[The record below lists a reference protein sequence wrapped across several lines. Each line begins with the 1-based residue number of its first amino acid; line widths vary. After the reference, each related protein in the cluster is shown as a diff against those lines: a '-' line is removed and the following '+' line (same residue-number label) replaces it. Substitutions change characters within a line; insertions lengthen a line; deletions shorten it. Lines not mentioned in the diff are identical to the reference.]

1 MSSCLGGA
9 SFRILIT
16 LSTIFVPITTG
27 LTLSLTLEYPRLNAG
42 TELPLR
48 CIIPLEARA
57 LEGEHDCRLGL
68 PLDTGSTEEDRGLGA
83 PGLPLVAESGLSG
96 TEVLRFGGASSE
108 KPGIFEGFH
117 GLDFTVGEVPWDDT
131 GFFDVV
137 RAGLVAEGDDLT
149 GGADTLG
156 ALDGVDGRRVGVDAL
171 DVDFDGGI
179 EEGLEVGVEDLAV
192 DLEGVEDLAVDLEG
206 VEDLVVDLEGVED
219 LAGTVGLDAETVGL
233 DAETVGFKA
242 EIEDLVAESVAF
254 EVESVGFVVETAGLV
269 EESAGL
275 VEDKVGREVGVGDLE
290 GFDDAVNVE
299 RPVGVEG
306 LDPGP
311 PDDEGL
317 RTPVLEIFN
326 PGEEAGCL
334 DAKLLRTGGSG

>member
-1 MSSCLGGA
+1 M
-9 SFRILIT
+9 T

-27 LTLSLTLEYPRLNAG
+27 LTLSLTLEYPRLTAG
-42 TELPLR
+42 TELPLG
-48 CIIPLEARA
+48 CIIPLRARP

-96 TEVLRFGGASSE
+96 TDVLRFGGASSE

-117 GLDFTVGEVPWDDT
+117 GLDFTVGEVPWDGT

-149 GGADTLG
+149 GGADTLS
-156 ALDGVDGRRVGVDAL
+156 AFDGVDGRRVGVDAL

-206 VEDLVVDLEGVED
+206 VEDLEGTVVLA
-219 LAGTVGLDAETVGL
+219 AGTVGLDAETVGFA
-233 DAETVGFKA
+233 AEIVGLEA
-242 EIEDLVAESVAF
+242 EIEDLVAEGVAF

-275 VEDKVGREVGVGDLE
+275 VDDKVGREVGVEDLE
-290 GFDDAVNVE
+290 GFDDGVNVE

-317 RTPVLEIFN
+317 RTPVLELFN
-326 PGEEAGCL
+326 PGEKDGCL
-334 DAKLLRTGGSG
+334 DTKLLRTGGSS

>member
-192 DLEGVEDLAVDLEG
+192 DLEGVEDLA
-206 VEDLVVDLEGVED
+206 
-219 LAGTVGLDAETVGL
+219 GTVGLDAETMGL
-233 DAETVGFKA
+233 DAETVGFEA

>member
-27 LTLSLTLEYPRLNAG
+27 LTFSVTLEYPRLTAG
-42 TELPLR
+42 TELPLG
-48 CIIPLEARA
+48 CIIPLGARP

-137 RAGLVAEGDDLT
+137 RAGLVAEGDNLT
-149 GGADTLG
+149 GEADTLG

-192 DLEGVEDLAVDLEG
+192 DLEGVEDLAIDLEG
-206 VEDLVVDLEGVED
+206 VEDLEGTVVLA
-219 LAGTVGLDAETVGL
+219 AGTVGLAADTMGFDAETVGL
-233 DAETVGFKA
+233 EA

-254 EVESVGFVVETAGLV
+254 EVESVGFVVETTGLV

-275 VEDKVGREVGVGDLE
+275 VEDMVGREVGVEDLE

-317 RTPVLEIFN
+317 RTPVLELFN
-326 PGEEAGCL
+326 PGEETGCL
-334 DAKLLRTGGSG
+334 ETKLLRTGGSG